1 MYSDTETQIDSL
13 CRQEFWS
20 IRQYSGFYK
29 HSVETALF
37 GAEKMFM
44 DMGYSAVPGQA
55 QVLSLAPAAVGQ
67 HPVNIDMVTSVARD
81 CVLACVECRLLADVH
96 TALSAQFPTAMEEVI
111 EFRRD
116 HIGSTE
122 VCSRELLYRKQQL
135 AALPSPQYGL
145 QSRGF
150 PGPERRPSGDQDE
163 ERDRDEECGE
173 NRARPSRE
181 HHKESRGGRLEPL
194 DSEPMDTSDPAT
206 QMTNNYDMPIL
217 SESPQLSPSLD
228 LMDSKFSSAQTSG
241 PAAASVDLAASSPKL
256 DKYMGRPEKPPSSA
270 YSLFSKEMLNTEAIK
285 QFPSKE
291 RMSHISEAWKQ
302 VVRGSVNVLD

>member
-1 MYSDTETQIDSL
+1 MNP
-13 CRQEFWS
+13 
-20 IRQYSGFYK
+20 
-29 HSVETALF
+29 VLF
-37 GAEKMFM
+37 GAEKMLVA
-44 DMGYSAVPGQA
+44 MGYQPVPGREA
-55 QVLSLAPAAVGQ
+55 EVLSLAPAAVGQ

-81 CVLACVECRLLADVH
+81 CLLAGVECRLLAEVH
-96 TALSAQFPTAMEEVI
+96 AAVSAQFPTTTAEEVI

-145 QSRGF
+145 QSCGF

-163 ERDRDEECGE
+163 ERDRDKECGE

-181 HHKESRGGRLEPL
+181 HHKESRGGRLEP
-194 DSEPMDTSDPAT
+194 MDTSDPAT
-206 QMTNNYDMPIL
+206 QMTKYYDMPIL

>member
-1 MYSDTETQIDSL
+1 MNP
-13 CRQEFWS
+13 
-20 IRQYSGFYK
+20 
-29 HSVETALF
+29 VLF
-37 GAEKMFM
+37 GAEKMLVA
-44 DMGYSAVPGQA
+44 MGYQPVPGREA
-55 QVLSLAPAAVGQ
+55 EVLSLAPAAVGQ

-81 CVLACVECRLLADVH
+81 CLLAGVECRLLADVH
-96 TALSAQFPTAMEEVI
+96 AAVSAQFPTTTAEEVI

-163 ERDRDEECGE
+163 ERDRDKECGE
-173 NRARPSRE
+173 
-181 HHKESRGGRLEPL
+181 RLESL